1 MEESRRVNII
11 KTHGV
16 KDLIEI
22 YFLYF
27 ISLRQK
33 GNSEISKC
41 PVRSLDRKS
50 PLGQSLEALRWT
62 EQKTDCRATVGGVR
76 VVASAYHSELCP
88 MSPSCNW
95 EIEARESCKETI
107 CYPRRGRKSVGHER
121 SKHQV
126 VHTVV
131 YPAVHVTAGL
141 LSELQVE
148 ELNARSRPLSPRF
161 PEEANV
167 K

>member
-41 PVRSLDRKS
+41 PVRSLGRKS
-50 PLGQSLEALRWT
+50 PLGQSLEVLQWT
-62 EQKTDCRATVGGVR
+62 EQKMESQAAVGGVR
-76 VVASAYHSELCP
+76 VVASASHSELCP
-88 MSPSCNW
+88 MSPFCNW
-95 EIEARESCKETI
+95 K
-107 CYPRRGRKSVGHER
+107 
-121 SKHQV
+121 
-126 VHTVV
+126 
-131 YPAVHVTAGL
+131 
-141 LSELQVE
+141 
-148 ELNARSRPLSPRF
+148 
-161 PEEANV
+161 
-167 K
+167 